1 MSIFNQEQNKIFI
14 NAFSDD
20 LCSVTRI
27 LEEKIKMNSYAEE
40 QMMLP
45 NILKNAAIPTS
56 VKQKIKIDK
65 LSKVINL
72 LKSQGSSPKP

>member
-1 MSIFNQEQNKIFI
+1 MSIFNQEQNKIFM

-72 LKSQGSSPKP
+72 LKS

>member
-1 MSIFNQEQNKIFI
+1 MSIFNQEQNKIFM

-56 VKQKIKIDK
+56 VKQKMKIDK